1 MRRLLFPLAW
11 LCVGPLVS
19 AQDTLHIIS
28 HDRATVVTDPHRGV
42 NQFPADVSFPGPEVQ
57 VRQVVL
63 KVTFACP
70 DSMRCADWDYLDRIL
85 VHRIGTA
92 DTFEVARVLTPYG
105 GFFGKDWH
113 FTWTT
118 DLTDLRSLLRDR
130 CTVIYEHGGYEPNT
144 DRGWAVTLDFA
155 FIHGQPARPV
165 LAVVPL
171 YAGGFAYGN
180 KARPIEADLPPR
192 SVDLPAGADLLR
204 VRMLQTGHGMNPQ
217 DGCGEFCA
225 KHRYVTVNGDTVN
238 TKKLWK
244 DCGCNP
250 VQPQAGTWIFDRAN
264 WCPGSLNQ
272 PDIVDVPLKPG
283 ARQATVNVDMEPYA
297 VDSSTAVEQICAY
310 AVVLGPARAPIDAQL
325 QAVLE
330 PHTDQAFAAGRPL
343 GNTPR
348 IRIRNNGSEVL
359 RQLTV
364 RYGTKGFA
372 TRTYRWTGELQPT
385 VSVEVELPGAIDLKP
400 GMNRFFAQLEKPNG
414 KKDAWTFDDRQEIP
428 FPAPPVYG
436 PDLIV
441 QLRTNR
447 EPGQNALK
455 LTVTADSTWMQHPLG
470 SLRADTLYTDS
481 LHLPPGRYTLQLTDT
496 AGDGLEFWY
505 NTTGGRGTL
514 RLLDLQGR
522 CIKAFESDC
531 GDGLGYSFLVQQ
543 GAVSPVDTTA
553 VIGLFPTRTTGRTVL
568 DYFANDTA
576 AVTVRILDEQKQVV
590 EEHQYAA
597 LKQSVFT
604 YDLGY
609 RPPQRYMVKVLMNGR
624 EVFNKRLR
632 VVKSLD

>member
-1 MRRLLFPLAW
+1 
-11 LCVGPLVS
+11 
-19 AQDTLHIIS
+19 
-28 HDRATVVTDPHRGV
+28 
-42 NQFPADVSFPGPEVQ
+42 VQ

-192 SVDLPAGADLLR
+192 SVDLPDGADLLR

-225 KHRYVTVNGDTVN
+225 KHRYVIVNGDTVN

-283 ARQATVNVDMEPYA
+283 AHQATVNVDMEPYA
-297 VDSSTAVEQICAY
+297 VDSSTAVEQLCAY
-310 AVVLGPARAPIDAQL
+310 AVVLGPARVPIDAQL

-330 PHTDQAFAAGRPL
+330 PHADQAFAAERPL

-348 IRIRNNGSEVL
+348 IRFRNNGIEVL

-364 RYGTKGFA
+364 RYGTEGFA

-385 VSVEVELPGAIDLKP
+385 ASVEVELP
-400 GMNRFFAQLEKPNG
+400 
-414 KKDAWTFDDRQEIP
+414 
-428 FPAPPVYG
+428 
-436 PDLIV
+436 
-441 QLRTNR
+441 
-447 EPGQNALK
+447 
-455 LTVTADSTWMQHPLG
+455 
-470 SLRADTLYTDS
+470 
-481 LHLPPGRYTLQLTDT
+481 
-496 AGDGLEFWY
+496 
-505 NTTGGRGTL
+505 
-514 RLLDLQGR
+514 
-522 CIKAFESDC
+522 
-531 GDGLGYSFLVQQ
+531 
-543 GAVSPVDTTA
+543 
-553 VIGLFPTRTTGRTVL
+553 
-568 DYFANDTA
+568 
-576 AVTVRILDEQKQVV
+576 
-590 EEHQYAA
+590 
-597 LKQSVFT
+597 
-604 YDLGY
+604 
-609 RPPQRYMVKVLMNGR
+609 
-624 EVFNKRLR
+624 
-632 VVKSLD
+632 